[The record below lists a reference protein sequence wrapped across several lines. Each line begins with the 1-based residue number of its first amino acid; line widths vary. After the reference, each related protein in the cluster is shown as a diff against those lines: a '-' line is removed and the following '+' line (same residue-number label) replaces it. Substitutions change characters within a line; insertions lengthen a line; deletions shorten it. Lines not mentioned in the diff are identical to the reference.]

1 LLGGNFARVSAGGS
15 KWSSSKF
22 SECGRLR
29 VFFFPL
35 SFLPGFLISVC
46 NLLFSDLVVSVRLR
60 PSVRV
65 FRCEFSEEMR
75 SGGRARSDGSTL
87 GIGVCLASAA
97 FIKSAFL

>member
-1 LLGGNFARVSAGGS
+1 
-15 KWSSSKF
+15 
-22 SECGRLR
+22 
-29 VFFFPL
+29 
-35 SFLPGFLISVC
+35 
-46 NLLFSDLVVSVRLR
+46 LR